1 MAKKILMLV
10 ILFFIPSKMLHSR
23 IIEEDIFS
31 KGSDV
36 YIAKED
42 TLKGDI
48 KSVGGDIEILG
59 RVEGDVNSVGADVV
73 VKGIVTGS
81 VKTMG
86 GDLYVDGKIEGDAT
100 TMGGNITGS
109 GEIRG
114 KVEAKGGD
122 IDIELRE
129 DIKEM
134 KNELFDMLKE
144 LRISLGGIKVV
155 DINISGLVNIPQNV
169 VSDTFGIKI
178 GDETELENLARGV
191 KNIEA
196 LEYFSDVGVELK
208 LKGNGFLIEIGLK
221 ENPYIE
227 QLYITGNT
235 LFSTEEL
242 LEKLEVNPG
251 EVLKGS
257 IKTKTD
263 LLNSLYYED
272 GYELA
277 EVSPDYDAELHI
289 LTFNIDE
296 GRIDRIEIEGNKR
309 VPTSKIL
316 ETLNIRE
323 GEIYNVKKIKE
334 VLAKLEEKFPLEAGV
349 KTKKKRNKI
358 TVGIRVEMA
367 DEEKPEFIVR
377 EEEKQVEGKPP
388 EVTKEK
394 GENVLKIYIDEKG
407 PIKHDSN
414 FRYNRVEGAYL
425 GLTLTS
431 RSFMPNDLIGR
442 LSGGYGFAGKIWEY
456 KLGLEKPFFS
466 PHTLS
471 FGGEY
476 YKIVDTFDR
485 ELLSEGEQTAA
496 SLLLRCAYY
505 DYYIREGYS
514 LFVSQHITA
523 SQKLKLEY
531 RDDEYSSIPKSTN
544 WSIFKGNPFREN
556 PPVDEGRMKSILL
569 SYTYDTRKGSDFA
582 SGWFASGC
590 AEFAGD
596 KMGDYDLAGDFDFSR
611 YTVDLRRYN
620 KLSHG
625 QYLDF
630 RIMGGSSP
638 DCLPVQKRFYL
649 GDISTLHGYNYKEFL
664 GNLFALS
671 NVEYRIGEKW
681 QGVFCWDIGGCWE
694 TVDDF
699 DTDDLKSSIGLG
711 IAGNHGSAF
720 RLTVAKRLDREDAPV
735 KVYLRFQRS
744 F

>member
-48 KSVGGDIEILG
+48 KSVAGDIEILG
-59 RVEGDVNSVGADVV
+59 RVEGNINSLGGDVV

-134 KNELFDMLKE
+134 KNELFDMLKK

-155 DINISGLVNIPQNV
+155 DINISGLVNIPQDM

-296 GRIDRIEIEGNKR
+296 GRIDRIEIEGNR
-309 VPTSKIL
+309 RISKEKLL
-316 ETLNIRE
+316 ETL
-323 GEIYNVKKIKE
+323 EIEMSLPYNAKSVKKEIG
-334 VLAKLEEKFPLEAGV
+334 KLEDKFPIDANTCV
-349 KTKKKRNKI
+349 
-358 TVGIRVEMA
+358 V
-367 DEEKPEFIVR
+367 
-377 EEEKQVEGKPP
+377 EEKQ
-388 EVTKEK
+388 EK
-394 GENVLKIYIDEKG
+394 ILKISIREEG
-407 PIKHDSN
+407 PIEHDSN

-476 YKIVDTFDR
+476 YKIVDTSDR

-496 SLLLRCAYY
+496 SLLLKCSYY
-505 DYYIREGYS
+505 DYYIREGFGI
-514 LFVSQHITA
+514 FVSQRITP

-531 RDDEYSSIPKSTN
+531 RDDEYSSIPKSTD
-544 WSIFKGNPFREN
+544 WSIFKGKDSFREN

-590 AEFAGD
+590 GEFAGD
-596 KMGDYDLAGDFDFSR
+596 KMGDSSLEGDFDFSR
-611 YTVDLRRYN
+611 YTLDLRRYN
-620 KLSHG
+620 KLSDG
-625 QYLDF
+625 QFLDF
-630 RIMGGSSP
+630 RIMGGSSS
-638 DCLPVQKRFYL
+638 DILPVQKRFYL
-649 GDISTLHGYNYKEFL
+649 GDISTLHGYDYKEFS

-711 IAGNHGSAF
+711 IAGNHGSDF
-720 RLTVAKRLDREDAPV
+720 SLTVAKRLDREDAPV